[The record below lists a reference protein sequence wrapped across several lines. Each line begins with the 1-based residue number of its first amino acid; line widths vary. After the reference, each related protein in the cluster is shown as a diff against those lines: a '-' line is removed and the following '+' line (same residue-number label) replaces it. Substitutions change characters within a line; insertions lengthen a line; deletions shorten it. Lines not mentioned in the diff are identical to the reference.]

1 MTSLEGSYKIDDF
14 NRSTGRWGG
23 EGVSGFKGIK
33 VDPPFK
39 IFIKLVNKNAIK
51 PEKGIPSFKF
61 LKTPI
66 YPSP

>member
-1 MTSLEGSYKIDDF
+1 
-14 NRSTGRWGG
+14 
-23 EGVSGFKGIK
+23 VSGFKGIK